1 MSAHDDFSFS
11 SEDFS
16 GTARLFPL
24 PNLVLFP
31 HVIQPLHI
39 FEPRYRE
46 LLEDAL
52 ADDRLIAMALLSPGW
67 EQDYYGRPPLYPMA
81 CLGRVVLHH
90 RLKGGS
96 YNVLLVGLR
105 RVRLVRELPPR
116 RGYREAA
123 VEICEDRYPVQDAAA
138 SALLQRKL
146 HEAFLKAAAK
156 IPQAQEQLDQL
167 LSSEI
172 PLGTLTDV
180 ISYVLDI
187 SLDQKQRFLA
197 EPDVHLRA
205 DMLLKHL
212 SEAASDT
219 RIGDARTLGFPP
231 EFSSN

>member
-1 MSAHDDFSFS
+1 MSASDDFSFS
-11 SEDFS
+11 SEEFS

-31 HVIQPLHI
+31 HVMQPLHI

-52 ADDRLIAMALLSPGW
+52 AHDRLIAMALLRPGW
-67 EQDYYGRPPLYPMA
+67 EEDYYGRPPLHRVA

-90 RLKGGS
+90 RLEGGS

-105 RVRLVRELPPR
+105 RVRLVRELPPTK
-116 RGYREAA
+116 GYREAA
-123 VEICEDRYPVQDAAA
+123 VEICEDLYPAQDAAA
-138 SALLQRKL
+138 TARLQRRL
-146 HEAFLKAAAK
+146 HDAFLSVAAN

-187 SLDQKQRFLA
+187 SLDEKQRYLA

-205 DMLLKHL
+205 DMLLSHL
-212 SEAASDT
+212 SEAASDS
-219 RIGDARTLGFPP
+219 RVGDGGNLGFPP